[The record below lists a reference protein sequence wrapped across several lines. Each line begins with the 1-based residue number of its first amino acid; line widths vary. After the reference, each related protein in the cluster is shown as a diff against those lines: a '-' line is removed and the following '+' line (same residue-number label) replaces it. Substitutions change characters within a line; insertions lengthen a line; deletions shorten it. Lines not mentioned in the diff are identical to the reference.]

1 MFSIADFEKKYKAYS
16 DEELLEI
23 HTSIS
28 NYSDDAQKAFE
39 NVIKGKGGI
48 EKLLKRRDDKLIL
61 LREEKRIA
69 KETEKFGN
77 EGIDADFVKTITT
90 SNILSEEKVQSIIDK
105 KYVEVEAQ
113 LDDKKIK
120 PRTVIGGIVGGLLAS
135 IVGGALW
142 GLQMIYSHS
151 IFTIFIIGLA
161 LFCYFTI
168 KLITKQSHKN
178 TFVIVASIISF
189 ILAIL
194 FGELLYRIIGYIE

>member
-151 IFTIFIIGLA
+151 IFTIFIG
-161 LFCYFTI
+161 
-168 KLITKQSHKN
+168 SVNH
-178 TFVIVASIISF
+178 IV
-189 ILAIL
+189 
-194 FGELLYRIIGYIE
+194 